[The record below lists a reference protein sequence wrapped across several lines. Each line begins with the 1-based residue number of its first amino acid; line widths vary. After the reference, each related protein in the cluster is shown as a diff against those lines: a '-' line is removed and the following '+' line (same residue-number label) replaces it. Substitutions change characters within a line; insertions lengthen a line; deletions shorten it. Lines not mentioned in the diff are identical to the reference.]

1 MAHCFRW
8 KIILPSAKR
17 LGIDTSDHR
26 LYERDVQRVWLG
38 ALTFKKNSDERE
50 LLAETPR
57 SFCVAAGMRLKTM
70 QLQRNVHRDTVTTL
84 RPPWLA
90 LWSGYL
96 SFDYTGLVSTRSGD
110 GLYPLT
116 VR

>member
-26 LYERDVQRVWLG
+26 LYERDVRRVWLG

-50 LLAETPR
+50 LLAEAPR
-57 SFCVAAGMRLKTM
+57 SFCVAAGMRLRRCNCSVTSTATP
-70 QLQRNVHRDTVTTL
+70 QRL
-84 RPPWLA
+84 SGRPGSRCGA
-90 LWSGYL
+90 GI
-96 SFDYTGLVSTRSGD
+96 
-110 GLYPLT
+110 
-116 VR
+116 